1 MEDQISDG
9 IKSDISAFFK
19 ENIIQ
24 MREELSA
31 IADYY
36 KSEIEG
42 YHVRCR
48 LKKNDFSVVDLTI
61 AVPTE
66 EAAAA
71 VCMNWKEKSQ
81 DIYENLIEFL
91 M

>member
-1 MEDQISDG
+1 
-9 IKSDISAFFK
+9 
-19 ENIIQ
+19 

-31 IADYY
+31 VADYY
-36 KSEIEG
+36 KSEVEG
-42 YHVRCR
+42 YQVRCR

>member
-1 MEDQISDG
+1 MPPE
-9 IKSDISAFFK
+9 
-19 ENIIQ
+19 
-24 MREELSA
+24 
-31 IADYY
+31 
-36 KSEIEG
+36 
-42 YHVRCR
+42 
-48 LKKNDFSVVDLTI
+48 KNDFSIVDLTI

-66 EAAAA
+66 ESAAA